1 MARSSEERILNTL
14 HVERG
19 DTNAIK
25 TVADEHMSIIMEPK
39 WSPLCGDPQHG
50 DPTCGGPHTEDS
62 NLMFCILIDQ
72 SEPCIGY
79 QNLISQSHSSFLL
92 LLLLFCIFLVIQSVC
107 LTFKMCVCVYS
118 FYILK

>member
-50 DPTCGGPHTEDS
+50 DPHVGVPTQRTPT
-62 NLMFCILIDQ
+62 
-72 SEPCIGY
+72 
-79 QNLISQSHSSFLL
+79 
-92 LLLLFCIFLVIQSVC
+92 
-107 LTFKMCVCVYS
+107 
-118 FYILK
+118 